1 MLAVWS
7 DLDQMIVPKR
17 NARLAHPDLAARN
30 LLLRGVGHMS
40 LPIDRRAVHEI
51 GLTLAQLDP
60 HGGTVTPAV
69 ASIATEPGGRRA
81 ARADGPNGAGSDGL
95 SRSVHP
101 Q

>member
-1 MLAVWS
+1 
-7 DLDQMIVPKR
+7 
-17 NARLAHPDLAARN
+17 
-30 LLLRGVGHMS
+30 MS

-60 HGGTVTPAV
+60 HGATLTPGVT
-69 ASIATEPGGRRA
+69 SIATAPGGRQA
-81 ARADGPNGAGSDGL
+81 ARAVGPTGGGSDGL

>member
-1 MLAVWS
+1 
-7 DLDQMIVPKR
+7 
-17 NARLAHPDLAARN
+17 
-30 LLLRGVGHMS
+30 MS

-60 HGGTVTPAV
+60 HGATVTPAV
-69 ASIATEPGGRRA
+69 TSIATAPGGRQA
-81 ARADGPNGAGSDGL
+81 ARAAGPKGAGSHGL